1 MVAAA
6 AIGTVVL
13 PGVSGAAAGHGRATG
28 HGHSSRVGAT
38 PRLPAGSKALS
49 ALAGSSVLPID
60 VALEPADPAA
70 LAAYAQEV
78 SSPQSPLFRDYL
90 DVAQFARRFG
100 PSHQAIKAVRQALAA
115 AGLQGGKLSANHL
128 SISVRASSGALGRA
142 FDTSFTRYQ
151 LPGGRVAYANTAPAL
166 IAASAAPYIQSVL
179 GLNDLYVS
187 TSSAQLNPSSDESG
201 GGAPSA
207 LHPAVVT
214 GGPQPCAQAT
224 DNADGS
230 YTADQLASAYGFS
243 NPYGAGD
250 LGSGQSVALVEFE
263 PNLVSDIA
271 AYDACYDASTP
282 VTYVKVDGGA
292 GTGSGQG
299 EAAADIEDIS
309 GLAPDVSILVYEG
322 PNTDAGS
329 YDTYDAI
336 ISQDAAKVIS
346 TSWGLCES
354 EAGSGVVD
362 PENALFEEA
371 AAQGQT
377 VVAAAGD
384 QGSEDCAPTK
394 TSLAVDDPSSQPYV
408 TGVGGTEITALGP
421 PPTETVWNTGPS
433 NTFGA
438 GGGGISSDWDMPSYQ
453 SDAADSVH
461 VINTDSSGTPCGN
474 TGGNC
479 RESPDVSALAG
490 PFPYVFYYRG
500 SWGSW
505 GGTSLSAP
513 LWASL
518 LALANASS
526 SCAGKTVGFANPTLY
541 SVAASD
547 PSAFN
552 DITTGNNDMTGK
564 NDGLYPAAKGYD
576 MASGL
581 GTPNGARLPADLCA
595 GGAANSVSVRNP
607 GHQSSDVGQRVSLQ
621 VTATDSTAGQSV
633 AYVALDLPKGLVM
646 SSSGLVSGAPTTSGT
661 SVVVVTAKS
670 SDSGASDSATFD
682 WSVAPR
688 VTKVRPA
695 AGAKGTTVTIHG
707 HGLQGVTAVNFG
719 STSVK
724 TFTVNKVG
732 TRLTVVAPAGSGAVA
747 VSVTASYGTSPAVS
761 QARFTF
767 TSG

>member
-1 MVAAA
+1 MVVAA

-13 PGVSGAAAGHGRATG
+13 PGVSGASPRQG
-28 HGHSSRVGAT
+28 HGHGHGFRVGAT
-38 PRLPAGSKALS
+38 PRLPVGSKALS
-49 ALAGSSVLPID
+49 ALAANSVLPID
-60 VALEPADPAA
+60 VALQPADPAG

-78 SSPQSPLFRDYL
+78 SNPQSPLFREYL

-100 PSHQAIKAVRQALAA
+100 PSHQAIRAVRKALAA
-115 AGLQGGKLSANHL
+115 AGLRGGALSANHM
-128 SISVRASSGALGRA
+128 SIAVRAPSGALGRA
-142 FDTSFTRYQ
+142 FDTSFRRYE
-151 LPGGRVAYANTAPAL
+151 LPDGRVAYANTAPAL
-166 IAASAAPYIQSVL
+166 IPASAAPYIQSVV

-187 TSSAQLNPSSDESG
+187 TSSAQRSPSSNQSG
-201 GGAPSA
+201 SGAPSA

-224 DNADGS
+224 DDADGS
-230 YTADQLASAYGFS
+230 FTADQLASAYGFS
-243 NPYGAGD
+243 SPYGADD
-250 LGSGQSVALVEFE
+250 LGSGQTVALVEFE
-263 PNLVSDIA
+263 PNLATDIA
-271 AYDACYDASTP
+271 AYDACYGVSTP

-292 GTGSGQG
+292 GAGSGEG

-329 YDTYDAI
+329 YDTYSAI
-336 ISQDAAKVIS
+336 FSQDAAKVIS
-346 TSWGLCES
+346 TSWGVCES
-354 EAGSGVVD
+354 ELDSDVAAS
-362 PENALFEEA
+362 ENTLFEEA

-421 PPTETVWNTGPS
+421 PPSETVWNTGPS
-433 NTFGA
+433 NSFGA
-438 GGGGISSDWDMPSYQ
+438 GGGGVSSLWAMPSYQ
-453 SDAADSVH
+453 SGAADSVH
-461 VINTDSSGTPCGN
+461 VINADSSGTPCGN
-474 TGGNC
+474 AGGYC

-490 PFPYVFYYRG
+490 PFPYVFYFRG

-513 LWASL
+513 LWA
-518 LALANASS
+518 ALVALTNASS

-541 SVAASD
+541 SVATSD
-547 PSAFN
+547 PAAFH

-564 NDGLYPAAKGYD
+564 NDGLYPAAVGYD

-581 GTPNGARLPADLCA
+581 GTPNGARLPADMCA

-607 GHQSSDVGQRVSLQ
+607 GPQSSHVGQSVSLQ

-633 AYVALDLPKGLVM
+633 AYGALGLPKGLVM
-646 SSSGLVSGAPTTSGT
+646 SASGLVSGAPTTPGT

-682 WSVAPR
+682 WSVAPK

-695 AGAKGTTVTIHG
+695 AGTEGTTVTIHG
-707 HGLQGVTAVNFG
+707 HGLQGATAVNFG
-719 STSVK
+719 STS
-724 TFTVNKVG
+724 TTNFTVNRVG
-732 TRLTVVAPAGSGAVA
+732 TKLTVVAPAGSGAV
-747 VSVTASYGTSPAVS
+747 SVTVTAPYGTSPAIS
-761 QARFTF
+761 QARFTY
-767 TSG
+767 SAG